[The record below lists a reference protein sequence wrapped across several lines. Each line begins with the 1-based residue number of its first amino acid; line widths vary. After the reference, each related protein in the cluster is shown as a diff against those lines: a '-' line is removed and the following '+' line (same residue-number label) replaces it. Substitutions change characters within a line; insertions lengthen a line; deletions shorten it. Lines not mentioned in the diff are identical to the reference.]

1 MALPLWGLAGIGMGL
16 GFSSVAF
23 LLLQQS
29 GAGNVGF
36 HSSAAQLAD
45 QLTTAT
51 LIGAGGALLAL
62 LGLPALALPVLLIV
76 LAGLGVL
83 GVTVAGRAAT
93 APVQAG
99 PDATADR

>member
-1 MALPLWGLAGIGMGL
+1 MALPLWGIAGIGMGL

-29 GAGNVGF
+29 GADDLGF
-36 HSSAAQLAD
+36 NSSAAQMSD
-45 QLTTAT
+45 QLSTAI

-62 LGLPALALPVLLIV
+62 LGTPTLALPVLLAV

-83 GVTVAGRAAT
+83 GVTMAGRANEHS
-93 APVQAG
+93 
-99 PDATADR
+99 